1 MYTVVGLAKV
11 IEIISPEEDLVRII
25 LIRYQNGTTN
35 LITTIDYDL
44 ELGDVI
50 LIENGSTNFEK
61 VDSKLWFEPL
71 KTGTFINE
79 TSNNKARILFQNN
92 IYEIEFNNTLNIKR
106 GNIIVFTF
114 DNGVQDILNFNNT
127 ELTSDTL
134 SIENYIYDPSTI
146 TETFD
151 DYGGNSPVIERT
163 KELINISLFK
173 KRELEELGTKPIKGV
188 LFSGPPGTGKT
199 MLARIIAKEVNA
211 SFYHINGPEIF
222 TKYYGDSEKI
232 LRLLFD
238 DAQTKDKSII
248 FFDELD
254 SIASKRKEDSHEV
267 SKRVVTQLLTLMDGF
282 NKKSDVLIIATTN
295 KPEDIDSALRRPGR
309 FDWEIKFNNPRT
321 VEERIKILQAS
332 SRKIKIAD
340 NIHFSKV
347 AELTDNWSAAEL
359 VSIWN
364 EAGLLAI
371 QDYRTKIYNEDFIEG
386 FNRVYTRKQ
395 STGDEHY

>member
-1 MYTVVGLAKV
+1 MYTVMRLAKV
-11 IEIISPEEDLVRII
+11 IELISSEEDLVRLI
-25 LIRYQNGTTN
+25 LIRLQNGTTN
-35 LITTIDYDL
+35 LITTIDYNL
-44 ELGDVI
+44 ELNDVI
-50 LIENGSTNFEK
+50 ILENGSTNFEK
-61 VDSKLWFEPL
+61 VDSKLWFEPF

-79 TSNNKARILFQNN
+79 TSNKKARILYQNN
-92 IYEIEFNNTLNIKR
+92 IYEIEYNDTLNMER
-106 GNIIVFTF
+106 GNVVLFTF
-114 DNGVQDILNFNNT
+114 DNGVQETLNFNNT

-134 SIENYIYDPSTI
+134 KIENYKYDPSTI
-146 TETFD
+146 TETFE
-151 DYGGNSPVIERT
+151 DYGGNNFVIERI

-173 KRELEELGTKPIKGV
+173 KKEIEELGTKPIKGV

-211 SFYHINGPEIF
+211 TFYHINGPEIF
-222 TKYYGDSEKI
+222 TKYYGDSEKV
-232 LRLLFD
+232 LRLLFE
-238 DAQTKDKSII
+238 DAQSKDKSII

-282 NKKSDVLIIATTN
+282 NKNSDVLIIATTN

-309 FDWEIKFNNPRT
+309 FDWEISFNNPKT
-321 VEERIKILQAS
+321 VEERVKILKAS

-340 NIHFSKV
+340 NINFSKI

-371 QDYRTKIYNEDFIEG
+371 QDGRTKIYNEDFFEG
-386 FNRVYTRKQ
+386 FNRIYTRK
-395 STGDEHY
+395 